1 MSKDAVTQAS
11 APGRIIL
18 FGEHGVDHGGPAI
31 ALAVDI
37 RARCN
42 VQVSPKFTVNGEDL
56 DTRRHS
62 HLRGAILN
70 GWSDMDTPLAITT
83 ETDIPPEL
91 GMGGLAAG
99 TVACLGA
106 ISMLNDHIIFEHV
119 ARNAF
124 LAHCEVE
131 ADCSPLDSSVSTHG
145 GCIMADRRASGG
157 NIWSFKANKNTWH
170 IREIETPEMELVLG
184 YSGTPSPTL
193 EMRNKVLRFIQR
205 NSFAR
210 DIISDIHRIVDDGRS
225 ALASGDLAEI
235 GRAMN
240 DNHRLLVNL
249 GVSTPALESMVK
261 AAARHS
267 HGVKIT
273 GTGGG
278 GCIVALA
285 REPEKVVSAIESAG
299 GEAFRL
305 TISREGLR
313 PDD

>member
-1 MSKDAVTQAS
+1 MPTDTVTQAS

-18 FGEHGVDHGGPAI
+18 FGEHGIEHGSPAI
-31 ALAVDI
+31 ALAVDF

-56 DTRRHS
+56 DSRRHS

-83 ETDIPPEL
+83 DTDIPPEL
-91 GMGGLAAG
+91 GLGGLAAG
-99 TVACLGA
+99 MVACLGA
-106 ISMLNDHIIFEHV
+106 ISMLHDHIIFEHV

-124 LAHCEVE
+124 LAHSEVE
-131 ADCSPLDSSVSTHG
+131 AGCTPLDSAVSTHG
-145 GCIMADRRASGG
+145 GCVMVSPRTG
-157 NIWSFKANKNTWH
+157 NDDIWSFNAKNNSWH
-170 IREIETPEMELVLG
+170 VSEVRVPEMELVLG
-184 YSGTPSPTL
+184 YSGMPSPTM
-193 EMRNKVLRFIQR
+193 EMRNKVLRFSQR

-210 DIISDIHRIVDDGRS
+210 DIISDIGGIVDEGRS

-240 DNHRLLVNL
+240 SNHRLLVNL
-249 GVSTPALESMVK
+249 GVSTPIIESMVK
-261 AAARHS
+261 AAARNS

-299 GEAFRL
+299 GKAFRL
-305 TISREGLR
+305 AISGDGLR